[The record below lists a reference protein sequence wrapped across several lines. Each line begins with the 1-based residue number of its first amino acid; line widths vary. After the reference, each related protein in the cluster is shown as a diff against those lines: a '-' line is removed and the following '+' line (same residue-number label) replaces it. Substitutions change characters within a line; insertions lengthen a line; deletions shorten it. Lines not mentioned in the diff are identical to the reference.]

1 MLIADPAPETW
12 WHQLSARFEKKSL
25 GDAIDR
31 VVFVPHM
38 SEEKYLGLLSLA
50 DAMIDIHLF
59 SRGY

>member
-1 MLIADPAPETW
+1 MAAPIKYAVW
-12 WHQLSARFEKKSL
+12 KKSL

-31 VVFVPHM
+31 VIFVPHM

-59 SRGY
+59 SWGN